1 MAPNLMIPGPVSVED
16 DVLFEMSQPIRPHYG
31 GDWTAVYNETRGLLK
46 QVFRTEGE
54 VHILVGSGS
63 AGLDAGIGS
72 LSSSGQ
78 KAIVGTNGYFGE
90 RLIQI
95 CEAYGLEV
103 IPVQADLG
111 EPLDPGKFEA
121 ALRSHPDAA
130 LATLVHLE
138 TATAVLNPLRE
149 IAALARQHA
158 IPLVVDAVSS
168 LGGAPLE
175 MDDWGIDICVSATQ
189 KGLGAPPGLGP
200 IAISDRAWEIMDAKP
215 ARNHGWYLNL
225 QTWRKFATEWG
236 AWHPH
241 PITMATNNV
250 MALRASLR
258 TLLAEG
264 IASRIERYTRLAL
277 RLRSGVRRLGLEPL
291 TPDERLAPVL
301 TAVYGPEGV
310 PSSEIVKYLREKHDL
325 RISGGLG
332 EGQAE
337 RVFRVGHM
345 GPRVNEQDIDLVLS
359 GLEGFLQH
367 RGVLQTAP

>member
-1 MAPNLMIPGPVSVED
+1 LAPNLMIPGPVSVED
-16 DVLFEMSQPIRPHYG
+16 DVLFELSQPIRPHYG
-31 GDWTAVYNETRGLLK
+31 ADWTAVYNETRALLK
-46 QVFRTEGE
+46 RVFRTEGE

-72 LSSSGQ
+72 LTLPGE

-90 RLIQI
+90 RLIEI
-95 CEAYGLEV
+95 CESYGLQV
-103 IPVQADLG
+103 IPVRAKLG
-111 EPLDPGKFEA
+111 EPLDPAMFEA
-121 ALRSHPDAA
+121 ALRSHPGAA
-130 LATLVHLE
+130 LVTLVHLE

-149 IAALARQHA
+149 IAALARQA
-158 IPLVVDAVSS
+158 EVPVVVDAVSS

-200 IAISDRAWEIMDAKP
+200 IAISPRAWEIMDSKP
-215 ARNHGWYLNL
+215 SRNHGWYLNL

-236 AWHPH
+236 GWHPH
-241 PITMATNNV
+241 PITMPTNNV
-250 MALRASLR
+250 MALRASLNK
-258 TLLAEG
+258 LLAEG
-264 IASRIERYTRLAL
+264 IDNRIKRYTRLAL
-277 RLRSGVRRLGLEPL
+277 RLRNGVRRLGLQPL

-310 PSSEIVKYLREKHDL
+310 RSSEIVKFLHERHDL

-332 EGQAE
+332 EGLAE

-345 GPRVNEQDIDLVLS
+345 GPRVTEHDIDLVLS
-359 GLEGFLQH
+359 GLEGFLQQ
-367 RGVLQTAP
+367 RGILQAAS

>member
-1 MAPNLMIPGPVSVED
+1 LAPNLMIPGPVSVED
-16 DVLFEMSQPIRPHYG
+16 DVLFELSQPIRPHYG
-31 GDWTAVYNETRGLLK
+31 EDWTAIYNETRALLK
-46 QVFRTEGE
+46 RVFRTEGE

-72 LSSSGQ
+72 LTLPGE

-90 RLIQI
+90 RLIEI
-95 CEAYGLEV
+95 CESYGLQV
-103 IPVQADLG
+103 IPVRAKLG
-111 EPLDPGKFEA
+111 DPLDPAMFEA

-130 LATLVHLE
+130 LVTLVHLE

-158 IPLVVDAVSS
+158 VPVVVDAVSS
-168 LGGAPLE
+168 LAGAALE
-175 MDDWGIDICVSATQ
+175 MDEWGIDICVSATQ

-200 IAISDRAWEIMDAKP
+200 IAISARGWEIMDSKP
-215 ARNHGWYLNL
+215 SRNHGWYLNL

-250 MALRASLR
+250 MALRASLNK
-258 TLLAEG
+258 LLAEG
-264 IASRIERYTRLAL
+264 IDSRIKRYTRLAL
-277 RLRSGVRRLGLEPL
+277 RLRNGVRRLGLQPL
-291 TPDERLAPVL
+291 TPDEQLAPVL

-310 PSSEIVKYLREKHDL
+310 PSSEIVKFLSEQHDL

-332 EGQAE
+332 EGLAE

-345 GPRVNEQDIDLVLS
+345 GPRVTEDDIDLVLA
-359 GLEGFLQH
+359 GLEGFLQQ
-367 RGVLQTAP
+367 RGILQAAS

>member
-16 DVLFEMSQPIRPHYG
+16 DVLFELSQPIRPHYG
-31 GDWTAVYNETRGLLK
+31 EDWTAIYNETRALLK
-46 QVFRTEGE
+46 RVFRTEGE

-72 LSSSGQ
+72 LTLPGE

-90 RLIQI
+90 RLIEI
-95 CEAYGLEV
+95 CESYGLQV
-103 IPVQADLG
+103 IPVRAKLG
-111 EPLDPGKFEA
+111 DPLDPAMFEA

-130 LATLVHLE
+130 LVTLVHLE

-158 IPLVVDAVSS
+158 VPVVVDAVSS
-168 LGGAPLE
+168 LAGAALE
-175 MDDWGIDICVSATQ
+175 MDEWGIDICVSATQ

-200 IAISDRAWEIMDAKP
+200 IAISARGWEIMDSKP
-215 ARNHGWYLNL
+215 SRNHGWYLNL

-250 MALRASLR
+250 MALRASLNK
-258 TLLAEG
+258 LLAEG
-264 IASRIERYTRLAL
+264 IDSRIKRYTRLAL
-277 RLRSGVRRLGLEPL
+277 RLRNGVRRLGLQPL
-291 TPDERLAPVL
+291 TPDEQLAPVL

-310 PSSEIVKYLREKHDL
+310 PSSEIVKFLSEQHDL

-332 EGQAE
+332 EGLAE

-345 GPRVNEQDIDLVLS
+345 GPRVTEDDIDLVLA
-359 GLEGFLQH
+359 GLEGFLQQ
-367 RGVLQTAP
+367 RGILQAAS